1 MLIPSDSA
9 SAACTRLRN
18 GKRLWR
24 CWSRWRRP
32 SGDENMGI
40 LCIFWFSIF
49 FPPSAFFLTYWHTSK
64 IRFVAFGLVRRISSQ
79 RWQVLQGHNIIPCWR
94 NDISLSHLSHPVTLS
109 SADKS
114 NQQLQQLYGFPD
126 GRFGVVPW
134 ERERTQSE
142 EAILDSDCITYNA
155 APGPN
160 ALLDSAAVHRSFMFI
175 WSHVFVW
182 SCGTRFEDFF
192 PKRH

>member
-1 MLIPSDSA
+1 
-9 SAACTRLRN
+9 
-18 GKRLWR
+18 
-24 CWSRWRRP
+24 
-32 SGDENMGI
+32 
-40 LCIFWFSIF
+40 
-49 FPPSAFFLTYWHTSK
+49 
-64 IRFVAFGLVRRISSQ
+64 
-79 RWQVLQGHNIIPCWR
+79 VLQGHNIIPCWR

-175 WSHVFVW
+175 
-182 SCGTRFEDFF
+182 
-192 PKRH
+192 